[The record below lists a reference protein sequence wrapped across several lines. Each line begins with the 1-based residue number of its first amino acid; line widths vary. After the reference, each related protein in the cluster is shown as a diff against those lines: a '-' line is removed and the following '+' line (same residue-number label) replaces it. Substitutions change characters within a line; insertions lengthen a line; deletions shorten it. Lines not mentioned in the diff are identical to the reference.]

1 MKKLLTIV
9 LCVLMA
15 ACRPYGSL
23 VPPGGKSFRGQLLSA
38 DDLSRLPHAPTRV
51 RPGDTLRIVRDAQ
64 DGASL
69 DLRNMVED
77 SQAQSYPVRTDGSF
91 SYRYAGRIEAAGK
104 TPDDIAKELRAKL
117 EPYYREPG
125 VTVNITASP
134 SNRLVIGGAVRNP
147 VPIDLNAVATL
158 EQAIFAVGGLLPS
171 ADPRK
176 VVLMRQDDHDRYQVY
191 FIDLSRMLEPTQ
203 GGRQTL
209 AFQRGDVIFV
219 PKSDVGNWAD
229 GTDLFFNQLL
239 PFTRAIGIN
248 ITKTAD

>member
-1 MKKLLTIV
+1 MKKLFTVLLCLLIV
-9 LCVLMA
+9 

-23 VPPGGKSFRGQLLSA
+23 VPPKGQPFRAQLLTP
-38 DDLSRLPHAPTRV
+38 DDLARLPHVPTRV

-77 SQAQSYPVRTDGSF
+77 SQSQIYPVRSDGSF
-91 SYRYAGRIEAAGK
+91 SFRYAGRVEAAGK
-104 TPDDIAKELRAKL
+104 TPDEIAQILRAKL
-117 EPYYREPG
+117 ETYYREPG
-125 VTVNITASP
+125 VTVNIMASP

-158 EQAIFAVGGLLPS
+158 EQALFAVGGLLPS

-176 VVLMRQDDHDRYQVY
+176 VVLMRQDEQDRYQVY
-191 FIDLSRMLEPTQ
+191 YFDLSRMLEPTA
-203 GGRQTL
+203 GGRQTF

-239 PFTRAIGIN
+239 PFTRAIGISIN
-248 ITKTAD
+248 KTAD